1 MRPAQLLVVAV
12 AALAVVL
19 ALVSGA
25 AAQGDEKIVLTI
37 GTEDVDTFNPL
48 VGVEVPDYEAW
59 NLQYATLTD
68 KAAADFATIPGL
80 AESWESSNEGKTYT
94 YTLREGL
101 EWSDGEPLTAADVAF
116 NVNRSR
122 EEEWLN
128 YSSMTQNLTAK
139 AIDDTT
145 VEITSS
151 VPDPKLPAMD
161 VYLLPEHV
169 WGKLDKT
176 QITKYEARDG
186 VGSGPFTL
194 AEYKSGQFWRMV
206 ANPSYW
212 DGEPAIDEVVFRI
225 FNNADA
231 MVAALESGEI
241 DAAQDVPAASFKDLQ
256 STEGIVA
263 IEGQQGNVD
272 EVAVNGG
279 RPEKYRVDGIGN
291 GHPALSDIE
300 FRKAIAHAI
309 DDQTIIDRVDAGIG
323 TPALFFSPSPNPE
336 WLPDIPVEE
345 QYTFDLEK
353 AKQIL
358 EAAGYND
365 TNGNGVREMPD
376 GGDDINLVF
385 AVRTDSQVAPAI
397 SEFVKGWLEDIGI
410 GVTLK
415 PMNESQLTV
424 VIGKGDYD
432 LFHWS
437 WTPFVDPDPMLS
449 YFTCEQLSSDPDNP
463 TDYYNDANWC
473 DPEYDRLYKEQNQ
486 ELDHARRVELVHQML
501 RLFYDSASYN
511 NLAQNPDLQA
521 YRTDRF
527 EGWLRQPAEVGPVI
541 FSNTSPTYANLTPIA
556 GGGGDSGGLST
567 AAVAALAIAG
577 AAIIALVGIFLVR
590 RRSTE
595 ERE

>member
-1 MRPAQLLVVAV
+1 MRLIKPLAV
-12 AALAVVL
+12 SLAVLAAALA
-19 ALVSGA
+19 LVAGA
-25 AAQGDEKIVLTI
+25 TAQDDERIVLTV
-37 GTEDVDTFNPL
+37 GTEDVDTLNPL

-80 AESWESSNEGKTYT
+80 AESWEASNDGKTYT

-101 EWSDGEPLTAADVAF
+101 EWSDGEPLTADDVVF
-116 NVNRSR
+116 NVNTAR

-128 YSSMTQNLTAK
+128 YSSTTQNLTAK
-139 AIDDTT
+139 AIDERT

-151 VPDPKLPAMD
+151 VPDPKLPTMD
-161 VYLLPEHV
+161 IYLLPEHI
-169 WGKLDKT
+169 WGALDAK
-176 QITKYEARDG
+176 QRPKYEAQDG

-206 ANPSYW
+206 ANPNYW
-212 DGEPAIDEVVFRI
+212 NGEPAVDEVVFRI

-231 MVAALESGEI
+231 MVAALKSGEI
-241 DAAQDVPAASFKDLQ
+241 DAAQDVPAASFEGLKT
-256 STEGIVA
+256 TEGIVA

-272 EVAVNGG
+272 EVSVNGG
-279 RPEKYRVDGIGN
+279 RPEDKRVEGIGN

-309 DDQTIIDRVDAGIG
+309 DDQTIIERVNAGIG
-323 TPALFFSPSPNPE
+323 LPALTISPSPNPE
-336 WLPDIPVEE
+336 WLPEIPVEE
-345 QYTFDLEK
+345 QFTFDLER
-353 AKQIL
+353 AKQLL
-358 EAAGYND
+358 EDAGYKD
-365 TNGNGVREMPD
+365 TDGNGVREMPG

-385 AVRTDSQVAPAI
+385 AVRTDSQVAPPI
-397 SEFVKGWLEDIGI
+397 SEFVKGWLNDIGI

-437 WTPFVDPDPMLS
+437 WTPYVDPDPMLS
-449 YFTCEQLSSDPDNP
+449 YFTCGQLSSDPDDP
-463 TDYYNDANWC
+463 TNYYNDANWC
-473 DPEYDRLYKEQNQ
+473 DPEYDRLYTEQNQ
-486 ELDHARRVELVHQML
+486 ELDRAKRVELVHQML
-501 RLFYDSASYN
+501 RLMYDSATYN
-511 NLAQNPDLQA
+511 NLSQNPDLQA

-527 EGWLRQPAEVGPVI
+527 EGWVRQPAEVGPVI
-541 FSNTSPTYANLTPIA
+541 FSNTSPSYAILTPIE
-556 GGGGDSGGLST
+556 GGGINGGLST
-567 AAVAALAIAG
+567 AELAALAIAG
-577 AAIIALVGIFLVR
+577 AAILALAVVFLMR
-590 RRSTE
+590 RRTTG